1 MTQNIR
7 KFPWPFKI
15 LGACLVFLVFLIG
28 AEMLLNLLGTEFYY
42 KNQFFPI
49 NRDINFPE
57 IYEKDPHLFWRFRHD
72 FDTKSTLYS
81 ELSYHINSI
90 GLRGSDVT
98 PEKTGYRVLALGN
111 SCTFGWGIEDDLTL
125 TKQLE
130 KILARDANRTD
141 IEVINGGIPGYSSY
155 QGKLLFA
162 NELISLKP
170 DMVLIMYAW
179 NDHWPAGRDI
189 SDSQQ
194 QPPSTIVLKLQNTL
208 SRLKLYQLV
217 RKVILSTTE
226 RQKRIPIDDLTHER
240 RVPRKEFIDNLAAII
255 QLARDNGASPVLLV
269 PPIAS
274 FDPVS
279 LKKWHQ
285 LIFLHGLYETDIRRT
300 SERLDIPL
308 VDLQV
313 KFDMHNDLFDEPS
326 SDPIHF
332 NEKGH
337 RLAAES
343 IAETVL
349 PLVIE
354 P

>member
-7 KFPWPFKI
+7 KFPWPLKI
-15 LGACLVFLVFLIG
+15 LGACLVFIIFLTG
-28 AEMLLNLLGTEFYY
+28 TEGLLNILGTEFYY

-57 IYEKDPHLFWRFRHD
+57 IYEKDPDLFWRFRRD
-72 FDTKSTLYS
+72 FDTRSTLYS
-81 ELSYHINSI
+81 ELNYHINSI
-90 GLRGSDVT
+90 GLRGNDVS
-98 PEKTGYRVLALGN
+98 PEKAGYRILALGN
-111 SCTFGWGIEDDLTL
+111 SCTFGWGIENHLTW

-130 KILARDANRTD
+130 SILNGGAARTD
-141 IEVINGGIPGYSSY
+141 IEVINGGIPGYTSY
-155 QGKLLFA
+155 QGRLLFA

-170 DMVLIMYAW
+170 DLVLIMYAW

-194 QPPSTIVLKLQNTL
+194 QSPSTVVLRLQNTF
-208 SRLKLYQLV
+208 SKLKLYQLL
-217 RKVILSTTE
+217 RKVVLSTTE
-226 RQKRIPIDDLTHER
+226 RQRRIPIDDLTHER
-240 RVPRKEFIDNLAAII
+240 RVPRQEFIDNLGAII
-255 QLARDNGASPVLLV
+255 QLARDSGATPVLLV

-274 FDPVS
+274 SDSVS
-279 LKKWHQ
+279 REKWQQ

-300 SERLDIPL
+300 SERLEAPL

-313 KFDMHNDLFDEPS
+313 KFDMHDDLFDEPG

-337 RLAAES
+337 RIAAEA
-343 IAETVL
+343 IAEIAL